1 MKPRWLVLAQHSTS
15 AVSGRSSSRFGG
27 NPRACPCAWST
38 GNAWMHKEARASG
51 RGLLPTNCSVCPA
64 ARALDVEDCGE
75 GSAGVGGTIRRYT
88 AASTDAV
95 NAVDAAAAAAAAA
108 AADGEEQE
116 VELSRISSYSV
127 KALQVG

>member
-1 MKPRWLVLAQHSTS
+1 MDAQ
-15 AVSGRSSSRFGG
+15 R
-27 NPRACPCAWST
+27 ST
-38 GNAWMHKEARASG
+38 G
-51 RGLLPTNCSVCPA
+51 
-64 ARALDVEDCGE
+64 DCGE

>member
-1 MKPRWLVLAQHSTS
+1 
-15 AVSGRSSSRFGG
+15 
-27 NPRACPCAWST
+27 
-38 GNAWMHKEARASG
+38 MHKEARASG

-64 ARALDVEDCGE
+64 ARALDVDDCGE

-95 NAVDAAAAAAAAA
+95 DAVDAA

>member
-1 MKPRWLVLAQHSTS
+1 
-15 AVSGRSSSRFGG
+15 
-27 NPRACPCAWST
+27 
-38 GNAWMHKEARASG
+38 MHKEARASG

-64 ARALDVEDCGE
+64 ARALDVDDCGE

-95 NAVDAAAAAAAAA
+95 DAVDAAAAA